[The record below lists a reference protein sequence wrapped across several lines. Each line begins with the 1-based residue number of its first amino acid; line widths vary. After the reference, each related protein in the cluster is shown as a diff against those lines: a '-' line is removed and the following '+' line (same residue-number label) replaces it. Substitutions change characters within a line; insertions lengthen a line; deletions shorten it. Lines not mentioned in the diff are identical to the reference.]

1 MKGRLPVPE
10 SIQQPNKM
18 GTRPVFPLLMSMAAP
33 PILSMFIQSLY
44 NIVDSLFVAR
54 ISTDAMNAVNFAF
67 PIQNLILSVAVG
79 AGVGINSYIARNL
92 GAGDREEANSTV
104 THGLILSSIHALLF
118 IVFGLFCIKPFFLFF
133 TDSPDVL
140 DMGVQYTSIV
150 VFFSFG
156 TIFHIAIEK
165 IFQAM
170 GMMIIPMILQ
180 GVGAIINI
188 ILDPIFIFGWGFVPA
203 MGIRGAA
210 IATIIGQIS
219 AMALSMLLFFGKRHE
234 VRAKFRH
241 FRFSFR
247 IVRKIYAVGIP
258 SAIMTALASVLV
270 LGLNALL
277 VKISDTAVWVF
288 GIYFKLQTF
297 VYMPSSGLVQ
307 GARPLFG
314 FNYGARDRY
323 RVMSVLKYSLLVV
336 GGIMAVGTLLFLAFP
351 EAILRLFNATPDAIG
366 IGVPALRIICL
377 SYLVS
382 SVGVVLSSLFES
394 LGKGVQSLSI
404 SLLRQ
409 FLITLP
415 LSYALA
421 GPLGLTGI
429 WITFPIAETAAAIV
443 AVILLLRLLRTDPIL
458 AKPKRSSCS

>member
-1 MKGRLPVPE
+1 MPE
-10 SIQQPNKM
+10 SIQQTNKM

-33 PILSMFIQSLY
+33 PILSMLIQSLY

-67 PIQNLILSVAVG
+67 PIQNLILAVAVG

-92 GAGDREEANSTV
+92 GAGDRDEADSAV
-104 THGLILSSIHALLF
+104 THGLILSGIHSLLF
-118 IVFGLFCIKPFFLFF
+118 IVLGLFCIEPFFHFF
-133 TDSPDVL
+133 TDSPDIFG
-140 DMGVQYTSIV
+140 MGVQYTSIV

-165 IFQAM
+165 IFQSM
-170 GMMIIPMILQ
+170 GMMVIPMILQ
-180 GVGAIINI
+180 GAGAIINI
-188 ILDPIFIFGWGFVPA
+188 VLDPLFIFGWGFFPA

-219 AMALSMLLFFGKRHE
+219 AMSLSMLLFFGKKYE

-247 IVRKIYAVGIP
+247 TVRKIYAVGIP
-258 SAIMTALASVLV
+258 STIMTALASVLV

-277 VKISDTAVWVF
+277 VKISETAVWVF

-297 VYMPSSGLVQ
+297 VYMPANGLVQ
-307 GARPLFG
+307 GARPLFS
-314 FNYGARDRY
+314 FNYGAQNRR
-323 RVMSVLKYSLLVV
+323 RVMGTLKYSLLVV
-336 GGIMAVGTLLFLAFP
+336 GSIMAAGTLLFLVFP
-351 EAILRLFNATPDAIG
+351 EGILRLFNATPEALRMG
-366 IGVPALRIICL
+366 IPALRIICL

-382 SVGVVLSSLFES
+382 AVGVVLSSLFES
-394 LGKGVQSLSI
+394 LGKGVQSLTI

-415 LSYALA
+415 LAYGLA
-421 GPLGLTGI
+421 GPMGLTGI
-429 WITFPIAETAAAIV
+429 WITFPIAETIAAAV
-443 AVILLLRLLRTDPIL
+443 AVFLLGHLLKTDPVL
-458 AKPKRSSCS
+458 RKSPLPSASR